1 MIVPPTRPSNPH
13 HMQIW
18 RFCKKVQKNL
28 EIGTSNL
35 EISKIYVELKK
46 KTTTD
51 YLFECFVFFF
61 TFLAEV
67 PKTYQSH
74 FLMLFRSRVLE
85 NE

>member
-46 KTTTD
+46 KQQQIICLSG
-51 YLFECFVFFF
+51 LFFFF

-74 FLMLFRSRVLE
+74 FLILFRSRVLE